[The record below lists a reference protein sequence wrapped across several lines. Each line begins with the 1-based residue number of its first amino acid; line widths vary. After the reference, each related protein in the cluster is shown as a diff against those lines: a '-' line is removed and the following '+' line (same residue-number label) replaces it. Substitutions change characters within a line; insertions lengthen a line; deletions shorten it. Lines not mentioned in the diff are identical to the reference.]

1 MKSLSY
7 AGPSSDADRDG
18 LHDPAGWVPLLR
30 ARRRACGGRPTVVTT
45 ECPQLLTFVNNMNM
59 LTNVHILRMWKLA
72 TIGAVPMQ
80 KSVTPATFG
89 ALVRDART
97 AAGISQ
103 SELGERI
110 GASRFWVAQFEKGK
124 PSAELGLALKAV
136 QALGLA
142 VRVEAH
148 GTSAATAQRRTRK
161 TRSAGA
167 SPLPPVDLGEII
179 AALTVAPG
187 TRSNTEWPS
196 VVAGRRTRK
205 RS

>member
-1 MKSLSY
+1 
-7 AGPSSDADRDG
+7 
-18 LHDPAGWVPLLR
+18 
-30 ARRRACGGRPTVVTT
+30 
-45 ECPQLLTFVNNMNM
+45 
-59 LTNVHILRMWKLA
+59 
-72 TIGAVPMQ
+72 MQ